1 MSAIVIS
8 VFNQKGGSGK
18 STVAMNL
25 GGTLA
30 RRGNR
35 VLIADMDPQGTS
47 IRWYSNASDEKPFP
61 ASVVNLSQ
69 TGKNA
74 HRALRDH
81 IDNHDYIIV
90 DCPPSIDSPIPS
102 SVLLVSDMALI
113 PAVPS
118 PADLWAIVEAQ
129 ALVERV
135 QQINESLVMRVVANM
150 VQKNMSI
157 TRSALEVLGETET
170 APLMQASLGL
180 RAAFRESQVIG
191 ATVHS
196 IPRATQAVKEVEN
209 LTDEVIAVLTQ
220 NNEVEV

>member
-1 MSAIVIS
+1 MSATVIS

-30 RRGNR
+30 RRGSR

-47 IRWYSNASDEKPFP
+47 IRWYSNATDEKPFP

-102 SVLLVSDMALI
+102 SVLLVSDLSLI

-118 PADLWAIVEAQ
+118 PADLWAIVEAM

-135 QQINESLVMRVVANM
+135 QQINEGLVMRVVANM

-157 TRSALEVLGETET
+157 TRSVLEILGEADS
-170 APLMQASLGL
+170 APLLESRMGL
-180 RAAFRESQVIG
+180 RAAYRECQVIG

-196 IPRATQAVKEVEN
+196 IPRATEAIREVEA
-209 LTDEVIAVLTQ
+209 LTDEVLSVISQ
-220 NNEVEV
+220 NAEGRV

>member
-1 MSAIVIS
+1 MAATVIS

-30 RRGNR
+30 KRGNR

-47 IRWYSNASDEKPFP
+47 IRWYSNASDDKPFP

-69 TGKNA
+69 TGQKA
-74 HRALRDH
+74 HRALKDH

-118 PADLWAIVEAQ
+118 PADLWAIVEAK

-135 QQINESLVMRVVANM
+135 QQINEGLVMRVVANM

-157 TRSALEVLGETET
+157 TRSALSVLGEDET
-170 APLMQASLGL
+170 ALLMESRLGL
-180 RAAFRESQVIG
+180 RAAYRECQVIG

-196 IPRATQAVKEVEN
+196 IPRATEAVREVEA
-209 LTDEVIAVLTQ
+209 LTDEVIAVLTE
-220 NNEVEV
+220 NAEVEV